1 MTTRKQT
8 LMAQRGALLQGM
20 ESILDTVEEAG
31 RDLTPQ
37 ERGRY
42 DALQAQAEELNRAL
56 GPDGPD
62 IPTHAG
68 PRDERDEAFDAFI
81 RRGQG
86 APPEARALGEGT
98 GSAGGYLVPQGFRQK
113 LTETLKYFSGVRS
126 VAENVRSDTGNALP
140 WPTNDDTAN
149 VGALLAENT
158 QGSEQD
164 LVLAQKQLGAYK
176 YYSKIVRVSI
186 ELLEDSAFDLE
197 AYLARKL
204 GERIGRIQNTHFT
217 TGTGTAQ
224 PQGIVTGATS
234 GVTAAAVGT
243 VTVDEL
249 VSLAHSVDPAYRS
262 DRSRWMM
269 ADSTLAAIRK
279 LKDSQGHYLLEPDVR
294 AGIPNTLLG
303 YPVVINNDM
312 AAMAT
317 GVKSILFGDFTA
329 GYVVRDVLDVRV
341 IRMAERYADYFQV
354 GFVAF
359 MRSDGLVQDSAAY
372 RALTQA

>member
-1 MTTRKQT
+1 V
-8 LMAQRGALLQGM
+8 A
-20 ESILDTVEEAG
+20 
-31 RDLTPQ
+31 
-37 ERGRY
+37 
-42 DALQAQAEELNRAL
+42 
-56 GPDGPD
+56 
-62 IPTHAG
+62 
-68 PRDERDEAFDAFI
+68 DERRHRQ
-81 RRGQG
+81 RRC
-86 APPEARALGEGT
+86 AARGEH
-98 GSAGGYLVPQGFRQK
+98 A
-113 LTETLKYFSGVRS
+113 
-126 VAENVRSDTGNALP
+126 A
-140 WPTNDDTAN
+140 
-149 VGALLAENT
+149 
-158 QGSEQD
+158 SEQD
-164 LVLAQKQLGAYK
+164 FTLGTAQLGAYK
-176 YYSKIVRVSI
+176 YTSKLVRVS
-186 ELLEDSAFDLE
+186 LEFLQDVDWLDAEGSCAQVRGAPRPDPQPALHDRHRF
-197 AYLARKL
+197 LAAAGHRH
-204 GERIGRIQNTHFT
+204 RRH
-217 TGTGTAQ
+217 
-224 PQGIVTGATS
+224 VRRDRCRRRR
-234 GVTAAAVGT
+234 VTA
-243 VTVDEL
+243 DEL
-249 VSLAHSVDPAYRS
+249 IDLQHSVDPAYRS